1 MTQNNK
7 IVAAIGLWIA
17 FIALWSKP
25 GQQIV
30 SETEGY
36 IMEQISSAI
45 NLIKNF
51 EGFSP
56 TPYRDARG
64 FSIGYG
70 HFILPGENLTNVT
83 EDQASQLLAQDTSA
97 AQSAVSNYVSV
108 PLTQNQNDA
117 LVSLAY
123 NIGINA
129 FKNSTLLKK
138 LNAGDY
144 QGAADQFAVWRLSQ
158 GTVVPTLIAR
168 RAAERDLFLA

>member
-1 MTQNNK
+1 MNQNSK
-7 IVAAIGLWIA
+7 ILVAIGLWA
-17 FIALWSKP
+17 TFIALLTKP
-25 GQQIV
+25 GQEIA
-30 SETEGY
+30 SEAGSY
-36 IMEQISSAI
+36 VMEQINSAI
-45 NLIKNF
+45 DLIKKF

-64 FSIGYG
+64 YSIGYG

-83 EDQASQLLAQDTSA
+83 EDQAAQLLARDTST
-97 AQSAVSNYVSV
+97 AQSAVLNYVSV

-123 NIGINA
+123 NIGVSA

-144 QGAADQFAVWRLSQ
+144 QGAADQFTVWRLSQ
-158 GTVVPTLIAR
+158 DTVIPALVER